1 MANGRGGVVGVLL
14 AAGRGT
20 RFEDGHKLLEPVA
33 GRADEPSADPAPVV
47 RHAASRL
54 VAAPVDDAVAVLGHE
69 ASRVRAAL
77 EGVEIETVVNPEY
90 ASGQASSV
98 ARGVEWARR
107 RDADAALFALG
118 DMPWVGAETY
128 RRIVDCWRET
138 GSKIVLPEHEERRG
152 NPVLFA
158 NTHFDAL
165 SAVSGDVGGRELIE
179 QYPVERIAVDDP
191 GILRDVN
198 RVADLDDEPG
208 E

>member
-1 MANGRGGVVGVLL
+1 
-14 AAGRGT
+14 
-20 RFEDGHKLLEPVA
+20 
-33 GRADEPSADPAPVV
+33 
-47 RHAASRL
+47 
-54 VAAPVDDAVAVLGHE
+54 
-69 ASRVRAAL
+69 VRAAL
-77 EGVEIETVVNPEY
+77 EGVEIGTVVNLEY

-118 DMPWVGAETY
+118 DMPWVEAETY

-138 GSKIVLPEHEERRG
+138 GSNIVLPEHEERRG

-158 NTHFDAL
+158 STQFDAL

-179 QYPVERIAVDDP
+179 QHPVERIAVDDP